1 MKITVVGL
9 GYVGLAT
16 AMLLSQFNEVIGL
29 DSSKDKIKKL
39 KNKVSPIRDPQI
51 EEFLAKKNINFKPT
65 LNKEISY
72 KDAEVI
78 IIATPTNYDP
88 INNTF
93 DTSSV
98 ESVVKDVLST
108 NKNSLIIIKSTVPIG
123 FTNMLSK
130 SLSCKNIIFSPEFS
144 QEGSSLYDNLFP
156 SRIIIGEKS
165 DRAVNFSNILIEG
178 AYKKDVDILY
188 THSTEAEAIKLF
200 SNTYL
205 AMRISFFNELDT
217 FANIN
222 NLDTKSIIDG
232 VSLDPRIGH
241 HYNNPSFGYGGYCL
255 PKDTKQ
261 LKANYRDIKN
271 SDIISAIVK
280 SNETRKE
287 FIANSIINLKP
298 SIIGIYRLIMKTGS
312 DNFRSSAIN
321 DVIEILKS
329 KDQKIIIYEPNVI
342 DESINGLKV
351 VNDLKEF
358 KKISSIIIA
367 NRMAQSLN
375 DVSNKVFT
383 RDIFNEG

>member
-1 MKITVVGL
+1 M
-9 GYVGLAT
+9 
-16 AMLLSQFNEVIGL
+16 
-29 DSSKDKIKKL
+29 
-39 KNKVSPIRDPQI
+39 
-51 EEFLAKKNINFKPT
+51 
-65 LNKEISY
+65 
-72 KDAEVI
+72 
-78 IIATPTNYDP
+78 
-88 INNTF
+88 
-93 DTSSV
+93 
-98 ESVVKDVLST
+98 
-108 NKNSLIIIKSTVPIG
+108 
-123 FTNMLSK
+123 
-130 SLSCKNIIFSPEFS
+130 
-144 QEGSSLYDNLFP
+144 
-156 SRIIIGEKS
+156 
-165 DRAVNFSNILIEG
+165 
-178 AYKKDVDILY
+178 
-188 THSTEAEAIKLF
+188 
-200 SNTYL
+200 
-205 AMRISFFNELDT
+205 
-217 FANIN
+217 
-222 NLDTKSIIDG
+222 
-232 VSLDPRIGH
+232 
-241 HYNNPSFGYGGYCL
+241 